1 MVNREERLC
10 LLQIGVFIR
19 VEETPVYHHSQP
31 SVLKAEALAHCLIV
45 GIEFVFERHISEK
58 LEFSR

>member
-1 MVNREERLC
+1 
-10 LLQIGVFIR
+10 
-19 VEETPVYHHSQP
+19 
-31 SVLKAEALAHCLIV
+31 VLKAEALAHCLIV